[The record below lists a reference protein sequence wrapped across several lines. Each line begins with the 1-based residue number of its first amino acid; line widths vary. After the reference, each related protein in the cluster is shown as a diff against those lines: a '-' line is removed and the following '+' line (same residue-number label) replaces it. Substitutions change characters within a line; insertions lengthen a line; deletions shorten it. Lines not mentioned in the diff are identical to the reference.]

1 MLFKAALLAKVL
13 SGQKTQTRRL
23 GPKQLTVG
31 SIQPISSGYT
41 KPAGYI
47 KILKKYRQPLC
58 CISEKEAKK
67 EGFNSTQEF
76 REAWRQIN
84 GAYNPDQVVTVYEFA
99 LVSQREIKKTKTL
112 GIGEKR

>member
-1 MLFKAALLAKVL
+1 MLFKADLLAKVL

-23 GPKQLTVG
+23 GPKQFTVG
-31 SIQPISSGYT
+31 SIQPVSSGYT

-67 EGFNSTQEF
+67 EGFNSIDEF
-76 REAWRQIN
+76 RQAWIQIN
-84 GAYNPDQVVTVYEFA
+84 GNYNPDLVVTVYEFQ
-99 LVSQREIKKTKTL
+99 LIKK
-112 GIGEKR
+112 EKSC